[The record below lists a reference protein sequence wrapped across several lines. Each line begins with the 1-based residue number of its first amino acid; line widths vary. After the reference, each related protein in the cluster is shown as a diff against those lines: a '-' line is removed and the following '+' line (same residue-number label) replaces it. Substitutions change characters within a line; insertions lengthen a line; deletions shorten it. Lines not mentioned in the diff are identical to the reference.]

1 MFGIPTEFIFGTAT
15 TLLSWWM
22 ERDSRKLDS
31 DERAH
36 ELAIKKLE
44 KEIAEMENATKRAPS
59 WLRLLIIVPVLGSVF
74 GGLLY
79 YASQADIPIT
89 YVYEVPQKVF
99 LGLFKWGK
107 TVKTLELDGFPIMPF
122 ITHSIAQIMG
132 FTFGRT
138 LARRN

>member
-15 TLLSWWM
+15 TILSWWM
-22 ERDSRKLDS
+22 ERDSRKQDS
-31 DERAH
+31 DEKSH
-36 ELAIKKLE
+36 ELAMKRLE
-44 KEIAEMENATKRAPS
+44 LEISDMGNATKRTPS
-59 WLRLLIIVPVLGSVF
+59 WVRTVIIGLILIPVF
-74 GGLLY
+74 GGIFY
-79 YASQADIPIT
+79 YGGKADTPIT

-122 ITHSIAQIMG
+122 ITHAIAQIMG